1 MNTTLSPVP
10 SFLDSVRDAGTEA
23 VRADRIALADLVGA
37 LAAGKRPSIDAPA
50 TASLLQRLNLTGE
63 VLEELVA
70 TRQRLDAHRLEAA
83 REPELR
89 ASLKETTTIVNA
101 TLERIRE
108 QEAALRAEREQAEA
122 TMRQA
127 RGEVEQAQV
136 AGRAAADA
144 VGELLALIAPALQHD
159 LRTASAGLKATS
171 SRIAELTRKIREDEA
186 GLRAAGE
193 DEDLRPDLRAAR
205 IEALEHALAGLR
217 RELAEVEE
225 QHARAQKEHASLAR
239 EAALLAGEQEA
250 GR

>member
-1 MNTTLSPVP
+1 MTATVPDFLSSVA
-10 SFLDSVRDAGTEA
+10 SATDSAA
-23 VRADRIALADLVGA
+23 RADRHKLADLVA
-37 LAAGKRPSIDAPA
+37 ELAAGKRPSIDAPA
-50 TASLLQRLNLTGE
+50 TASLLQRLGLSGE
-63 VLEELVA
+63 NLEELV
-70 TRQRLDAHRLEAA
+70 TVRQRLNALREQAA
-83 REPELR
+83 VGPELR
-89 ASLKETTTIVNA
+89 EHLRETTATYSKTIEEI
-101 TLERIRE
+101 TKQE
-108 QEAALRAEREQAEA
+108 QALRARREAAENEL
-122 TMRQA
+122 RLA

-136 AGRAAADA
+136 AGRAAADSMA
-144 VGELLALIAPALQHD
+144 ALLDLLHPALQHN
-159 LRTASAGLKATS
+159 LRSASSGVKVS
-171 SRIAELTRKIREDEA
+171 GSKIAELTRKIREDEE